1 MTILEAIIVGIVQG
15 LTEFIPVSSSA
26 HIVLTQNLLGV
37 KQPGIT
43 FEVVVHIGTLFSV
56 FWIFGSDI
64 IKLLKAVVDLP
75 RTITKNETFES
86 LKTKNDRN
94 LIFMLILGTLVTGT
108 IGVLFKDFFVS
119 FYHNNTAIGIALL
132 VTGFILWISQKLN
145 PGYKKEGEIGILDA
159 IIVGAFQS
167 LAIFPGISRSGSTI
181 AGALLRKMDK
191 ETAVRYSFLLSIP
204 AILGATLLEVK
215 EVLETGFDQSLALP
229 YIFGLIFSAI
239 SGIIA
244 IKWLVAFLKKGKL
257 HYFSFYCWFIGILVL
272 LLL

>member
-64 IKLLKAVVDLP
+64 IKLLIAVVDLP

-86 LKTKNDRN
+86 LKTKSDRN

-145 PGYKKEGEIGILDA
+145 PGYKKAGEIGILDA
-159 IIVGAFQS
+159 ITVGAFQS